1 MEERIKDA
9 RPMMDLMAKKVFSN
23 TEITA
28 QFIRDIL
35 DLPVQTVTILDG
47 TQIHEQQFEDFL
59 TYMTSIDVLAALQD
73 GTQVIIEIQVAFQID
88 FIKRLWLYLCEQV
101 SKNLDVYKKDG
112 VQTHRL
118 AEEMLPVYTIA
129 ITQKRFFDDERMIHS
144 FSLRDDTTSE
154 ELKVQFKGID
164 EKRNLVRMV
173 FLELEKYHNTDLQQY
188 RKVRWIEFFGNK
200 P

>member
-59 TYMTSIDVLAALQD
+59 TYMTSIDV
-73 GTQVIIEIQVAFQID
+73 
-88 FIKRLWLYLCEQV
+88 
-101 SKNLDVYKKDG
+101 
-112 VQTHRL
+112 
-118 AEEMLPVYTIA
+118 
-129 ITQKRFFDDERMIHS
+129 
-144 FSLRDDTTSE
+144 
-154 ELKVQFKGID
+154 
-164 EKRNLVRMV
+164 
-173 FLELEKYHNTDLQQY
+173 
-188 RKVRWIEFFGNK
+188 
-200 P
+200 